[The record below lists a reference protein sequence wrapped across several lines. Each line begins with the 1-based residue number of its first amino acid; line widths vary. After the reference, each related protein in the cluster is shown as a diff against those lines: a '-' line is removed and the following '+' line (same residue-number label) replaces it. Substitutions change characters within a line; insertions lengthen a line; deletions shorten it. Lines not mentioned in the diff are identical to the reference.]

1 MKAKFKIYSVLVLIL
16 VILLMISFKII
27 IRKF

>member
-16 VILLMISFKII
+16 VILLMISFKTI